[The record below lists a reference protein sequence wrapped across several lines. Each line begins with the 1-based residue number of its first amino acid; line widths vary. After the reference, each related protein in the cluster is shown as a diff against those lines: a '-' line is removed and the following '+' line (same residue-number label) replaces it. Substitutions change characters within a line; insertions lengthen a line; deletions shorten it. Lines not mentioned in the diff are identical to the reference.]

1 MAMID
6 ILRSRIESFSDEKTA
21 GILQWFFKTGPGQY
35 GEGDR
40 FRGIRVP
47 VLRKLCR
54 EFPRAG
60 LDEVVDLLAS
70 PWHEDRLFALLL
82 LVDRYRSADEAR
94 REEIYGTYCSQTSRI
109 NNWDLVDLSAP
120 QIVGRHL
127 QARDR
132 APLYCFV
139 ASSSLWERRI
149 AIVSTFHFI
158 KQGEFFD
165 TLAIADRLLDDSE
178 ELIHKATGWMLREV
192 GKRDQPVLEA
202 FLQQQY
208 HRMPRVT
215 LRYAIER
222 FPEEL
227 RKAWLKGTANSRW
240 DPVPNAV
247 VLNPPED
254 SKG

>member
-1 MAMID
+1 MAKID
-6 ILRSRIESFSDEKTA
+6 ALFSRLESLSDEKTA

-35 GEGDR
+35 GEGDL

-54 EFPRAG
+54 EFPKAG
-60 LDEVVDLLAS
+60 LDDVVGLLAS
-70 PWHEDRLFALLL
+70 PWHEDRLLGLLL
-82 LVDRYRSADEAR
+82 LVERYRSAVDVG
-94 REEIYGTYCSQTSRI
+94 REEIYATYCSQTARI

-132 APLYCFV
+132 TPLYRFA
-139 ASSSLWERRI
+139 ASGSLWERRI
-149 AIVSTFHFI
+149 AIVSTFHYI
-158 KQGEFFD
+158 KQGEFID
-165 TLAIADRLLDDSE
+165 TLAIADRLLDDPE

-192 GKRDQPVLEA
+192 GKREQPVLEA

-208 HRMPRVT
+208 SRLPRVT

-227 RKAWLKGTANSRW
+227 RQHYLKGIANRR
-240 DPVPNAV
+240 
-247 VLNPPED
+247 
-254 SKG
+254 

>member
-1 MAMID
+1 MAMTD
-6 ILRSRIESFSDEKTA
+6 VLLSRLDSLSDEKTA
-21 GILQWFFKTGPGQY
+21 GILQWFFKTGPGEY
-35 GEGDR
+35 GEGDL

-47 VLRKLCR
+47 MLRKLCR
-54 EFPRAG
+54 EFPQAG
-60 LDEVVDLLAS
+60 LADVVGLLAS
-70 PWHEDRLFALLL
+70 PWHEDRLFGLLL
-82 LVDRYRSADEAR
+82 LVERYRKADDMG
-94 REEIYGTYCSQTSRI
+94 REEIYETYCSQTSRI

-132 APLYCFV
+132 SPLYRFA
-139 ASSSLWERRI
+139 ASDSLWERRI

-158 KQGEFFD
+158 KQGEFLD
-165 TLAIADRLLDDSE
+165 TLAIADRLLGDPE

-192 GKRDQPVLEA
+192 GKKDQPVLEA

-208 HRMPRVT
+208 SRMPRVT

-227 RKAWLKGTANSRW
+227 RQAWLKGTARR
-240 DPVPNAV
+240 
-247 VLNPPED
+247 
-254 SKG
+254 